1 MKIIVLTLFIL
12 EIFIG
17 LTVVIG
23 NDDDDDDPGETE
35 EETKAERDTYVSRSS
50 PDSNYGGDDR
60 LKIGGS
66 FSRYATYIY
75 FDFDDEP
82 DDWDE
87 VEISLYLYDVDTT
100 TDVLMFLASSEWEEL
115 MITYNT
121 RPGIGRII
129 ETFKAASEGVYKF
142 DVSDVVEDLLD
153 DDEDG
158 ISICLNISSA
168 FTEIIYMWSEEGAYY
183 ADHTPQLIWTY
194 QRVPDI
200 DYGLI
205 IFIILIIAVPA
216 ITASVLIILYFT
228 KWRKKAPR
236 KPVVPPTVAVAP
248 TQPRKVQ
255 PSPTPSSIKNC
266 ASCGRPLPPNAKE
279 FCPNCGKKILQEAI
293 KFCPNCGNKVPSKVN
308 FCEKCGKNIE

>member
-87 VEISLYLYDVDTT
+87 VEISLYLYDVDKT

-115 MITYNT
+115 MITYKY
-121 RPGIGRII
+121 RC
-129 ETFKAASEGVYKF
+129 
-142 DVSDVVEDLLD
+142 
-153 DDEDG
+153 
-158 ISICLNISSA
+158 SI
-168 FTEIIYMWSEEGAYY
+168 
-183 ADHTPQLIWTY
+183 
-194 QRVPDI
+194 
-200 DYGLI
+200 
-205 IFIILIIAVPA
+205 
-216 ITASVLIILYFT
+216 
-228 KWRKKAPR
+228 
-236 KPVVPPTVAVAP
+236 
-248 TQPRKVQ
+248 
-255 PSPTPSSIKNC
+255 
-266 ASCGRPLPPNAKE
+266 
-279 FCPNCGKKILQEAI
+279 
-293 KFCPNCGNKVPSKVN
+293 
-308 FCEKCGKNIE
+308 